1 MNNATD
7 THTINQWLKNFDLKI
22 VLDSPEKDY
31 QLEYFTAP
39 IKDRITGK
47 NRLIRTY
54 QLIDLVRGGIT
65 SSPWDA
71 FNHDKQVILI
81 TNLVNFGHYRIAK
94 VICGVDIK
102 CPVCNQTMRF
112 KTWESTPKRCLSRNP
127 DKCQTLIN
135 SNNITEV
142 LFTENAV

>member
-1 MNNATD
+1 MNNVTD
-7 THTINQWLKNFDLKI
+7 THTVNQWLKNFDLKI

-31 QLEYFTAP
+31 RLEYFTAP

-47 NRLIRTY
+47 NGLIRTY

-81 TNLVNFGHYRIAK
+81 TNLGELYI
-94 VICGVDIK
+94 
-102 CPVCNQTMRF
+102 
-112 KTWESTPKRCLSRNP
+112 
-127 DKCQTLIN
+127 
-135 SNNITEV
+135 
-142 LFTENAV
+142 

>member
-1 MNNATD
+1 MQLI
-7 THTINQWLKNFDLKI
+7 HTINQWLKNFDLKI

-65 SSPWDA
+65 SSP
-71 FNHDKQVILI
+71 
-81 TNLVNFGHYRIAK
+81 
-94 VICGVDIK
+94 
-102 CPVCNQTMRF
+102 
-112 KTWESTPKRCLSRNP
+112 
-127 DKCQTLIN
+127 
-135 SNNITEV
+135 
-142 LFTENAV
+142 